1 MEKTMS
7 KTNMKNNTETGKVRK
22 SILLI
27 VASVLLLM
35 VVVSFL
41 VCRYTLMKETHVCY
55 MGIMHMSAEKISKTV
70 GGMEMNAMNVFDEVG
85 KHMDSP
91 ESVIAAL
98 KSKTSLNLDVKGYF
112 AAFVPNY
119 FPQKGQWFEP
129 YVHQTDSRG
138 GFTVRDVGSASH
150 DYTKSDWYIRALDA
164 KDCFWSDPY
173 FYYDG
178 TGISGR
184 YCTFVKPVFDA
195 SGRLACVCGAD
206 MTFEWLTN
214 ELKRMDDATRRS
226 DMLTKFRMFAGLDFY
241 TVLLDKDG
249 NCVAYPQ
256 GRSVPL
262 KDEEVL
268 RNLAEKKSGS
278 VDVTV
283 NGVSSTAYYA
293 PLEHIGWSVAVIVPD
308 HVIWKPLLIV
318 GAILMTMAVL
328 GLLVVW
334 LALRRGVNQRKEA

>member
-1 MEKTMS
+1 MIQ
-7 KTNMKNNTETGKVRK
+7 TNMKNNTETGKVRK
-22 SILLI
+22 TILLI

-35 VVVSFL
+35 LVVSFL
-41 VCRYTLMKETHVCY
+41 ICHYAIMKQAHVGY
-55 MGIMHMSAEKISKTV
+55 MGIMNVASEKISKTV

-91 ESVIAAL
+91 ESVIDAL
-98 KSKTSLNLDVKGYF
+98 KSKTSLNPDVKGYF

-129 YVHQTDSRG
+129 YVHRTDSRG

-150 DYTKSDWYIRALDA
+150 DYTKSDWYIQALDA

-184 YCTFVKPVFDA
+184 DCTFVKPVFDA

-226 DMLTKFRMFAGLDFY
+226 DMLSKFRMFAGLDFY

-249 NCVAYPQ
+249 NCIAYPL
-256 GRSVPL
+256 GRSAPL

-268 RNLAEKKSGS
+268 RNLAAKKSGS
-278 VDVTV
+278 IDVMV
-283 NGVSSTAYYA
+283 NGVPSTAYYA
-293 PLEHIGWSVAVIVPD
+293 PMEHIGWSVAVIVPD
-308 HVIWKPLLIV
+308 HVVWKPLLIV
-318 GAILMTMAVL
+318 GAILLGVAVF

>member
-1 MEKTMS
+1 MIQ
-7 KTNMKNNTETGKVRK
+7 TNMKNNTETGKVRK
-22 SILLI
+22 TILLI

-35 VVVSFL
+35 LVVSFL
-41 VCRYTLMKETHVCY
+41 ICHYAIMKQAHVGY
-55 MGIMHMSAEKISKTV
+55 MGIMNVASEKISKTV

-91 ESVIAAL
+91 ESVIDAL
-98 KSKTSLNLDVKGYF
+98 KSKTSLNPDVKGYF

-129 YVHQTDSRG
+129 YVHRTDSRG

-150 DYTKSDWYIRALDA
+150 DYTKSDWYIQALDA

-184 YCTFVKPVFDA
+184 YCTFVKPIFDA
-195 SGRLACVCGAD
+195 SGRLVCVCGAD

-226 DMLTKFRMFAGLDFY
+226 DMLSKFRMFAGLDFY

-249 NCVAYPQ
+249 NCIAYPL
-256 GRSVPL
+256 GRSAPL

-278 VDVTV
+278 IDVTV
-283 NGVSSTAYYA
+283 NGVPSTAYYA
-293 PLEHIGWSVAVIVPD
+293 PMEHIGWSVAVIVPD
-308 HVIWKPLLIV
+308 HVVWKPLLIV
-318 GAILMTMAVL
+318 GAILLGVAVF

>member
-1 MEKTMS
+1 MIQ
-7 KTNMKNNTETGKVRK
+7 TNMKNNTETGKVRK
-22 SILLI
+22 TILLI

-35 VVVSFL
+35 LVVSFL
-41 VCRYTLMKETHVCY
+41 ICHYAIMKQAHVGY
-55 MGIMHMSAEKISKTV
+55 MGIMNVASEKISKTV

-91 ESVIAAL
+91 ESVIDAL
-98 KSKTSLNLDVKGYF
+98 KSKTSLNPDVKGYF

-129 YVHQTDSRG
+129 YVHRTDSRG

-150 DYTKSDWYIRALDA
+150 DYTKSDWYIQALDA
-164 KDCFWSDPY
+164 KGSFWSDPY

-226 DMLTKFRMFAGLDFY
+226 DMLSKFRMFAGLDFY

-249 NCVAYPQ
+249 NCIAYPL
-256 GRSVPL
+256 GRSAPL

-268 RNLAEKKSGS
+268 RNLAAKKSGS
-278 VDVTV
+278 IDVTV
-283 NGVSSTAYYA
+283 NGVPSAAYYA
-293 PLEHIGWSVAVIVPD
+293 PMEHIGWSVAVIVPD
-308 HVIWKPLLIV
+308 HVVWKPLLIV
-318 GAILMTMAVL
+318 GAILLGVAVF

>member
-1 MEKTMS
+1 
-7 KTNMKNNTETGKVRK
+7 
-22 SILLI
+22 
-27 VASVLLLM
+27 
-35 VVVSFL
+35 
-41 VCRYTLMKETHVCY
+41 
-55 MGIMHMSAEKISKTV
+55 
-70 GGMEMNAMNVFDEVG
+70 
-85 KHMDSP
+85 
-91 ESVIAAL
+91 
-98 KSKTSLNLDVKGYF
+98 
-112 AAFVPNY
+112 
-119 FPQKGQWFEP
+119 
-129 YVHQTDSRG
+129 
-138 GFTVRDVGSASH
+138 
-150 DYTKSDWYIRALDA
+150 
-164 KDCFWSDPY
+164 
-173 FYYDG
+173 
-178 TGISGR
+178 
-184 YCTFVKPVFDA
+184 
-195 SGRLACVCGAD
+195 

-241 TVLLDKDG
+241 TVFLDKDG

-318 GAILMTMAVL
+318 GAILMTVAVL

>member
-1 MEKTMS
+1 MIQ
-7 KTNMKNNTETGKVRK
+7 TNMKNNTETGKVRNL
-22 SILLI
+22 ILFI

-35 VVVSFL
+35 LVVSFL
-41 VCRYTLMKETHVCY
+41 ICRYTLMKEAHICY
-55 MGIMHMSAEKISKTV
+55 MGIMNVASEKISKTV
-70 GGMEMNAMNVFDEVG
+70 GGMEMNALNVFDEVG
-85 KHMDSP
+85 KHIDSP

-98 KSKTSLNLDVKGYF
+98 KSKTSLNPDVKGYF

-150 DYTKSDWYIRALDA
+150 DYTKSDWYIQALDA
-164 KDCFWSDPY
+164 KGSFWSDPY

-214 ELKRMDDATRRS
+214 ELKQMDDATRRS
-226 DMLTKFRMFAGLDFY
+226 DMLSKFRMFAGLDFY

-249 NCVAYPQ
+249 NCIAYPL
-256 GRSVPL
+256 GRSAPL

-278 VDVTV
+278 IDVTV
-283 NGVSSTAYYA
+283 NGVPSTAYYA
-293 PLEHIGWSVAVIVPD
+293 PMEHIGWSVAVIVPD
-308 HVIWKPLLIV
+308 HVVWKPLLIV
-318 GAILMTMAVL
+318 GAVLLGVAVF

-334 LALRRGVNQRKEA
+334 LALRRCVNQRKEA

>member
-1 MEKTMS
+1 
-7 KTNMKNNTETGKVRK
+7 MKDHTGAGKVRK

-27 VASVLLLM
+27 VASALLLM
-35 VVVSFL
+35 LVVSFL
-41 VCRYTLMKETHVCY
+41 VCGYTLMKETHVCY
-55 MGIMHMSAEKISKTV
+55 MGIMKMSSEKISKTV
-70 GGMEMNAMNVFDEVG
+70 GGMEMNARNVFDEVG

-91 ESVIAAL
+91 ESVIEAL
-98 KSKTSLNLDVKGYF
+98 KSKTSLNMDVKGYF

-129 YVHQTDSRG
+129 YVHQADSSGR
-138 GFTVRDVGSASH
+138 FTVRDVGSASH
-150 DYTKSDWYIRALDA
+150 DYTKSDWYVRALDA

-184 YCTFVKPVFDA
+184 YCTFVKPVLDA

-214 ELKRMDDATRRS
+214 ELRRMDDATRRS

-249 NCVAYPQ
+249 NCIAYPE

-262 KDEEVL
+262 KDEAVL

-283 NGVSSTAYYA
+283 NGVSSKAYYA
-293 PLEHIGWSVAVIVPD
+293 PMEHIGWSVAVIVPD
-308 HVIWKPLLIV
+308 HVVWKPMLIV
-318 GAILMTMAVL
+318 GTILLTVAVF
-328 GLLVVW
+328 GFLVVW
-334 LALRRGVNQRKEA
+334 LVLRRGVNQRKEE

>member
-1 MEKTMS
+1 MIQ
-7 KTNMKNNTETGKVRK
+7 TNMKNNTETGKVRK
-22 SILLI
+22 TILLI

-35 VVVSFL
+35 LVVSFL
-41 VCRYTLMKETHVCY
+41 ICHYAIMKQAHVGY
-55 MGIMHMSAEKISKTV
+55 MGIMNVASEKISKTV

-98 KSKTSLNLDVKGYF
+98 KSKTSLNPDVKGYF

-129 YVHQTDSRG
+129 YVHRTDSRG

-150 DYTKSDWYIRALDA
+150 DYTKSDWYIQALDA
-164 KDCFWSDPY
+164 KGSFWSDPY

-226 DMLTKFRMFAGLDFY
+226 DMLSKFRMFAGLDFY

-249 NCVAYPQ
+249 NCIAYPL
-256 GRSVPL
+256 GRSAPL

-268 RNLAEKKSGS
+268 RNLAAKKSGS
-278 VDVTV
+278 IDVTV
-283 NGVSSTAYYA
+283 NGVPSTAYYA
-293 PLEHIGWSVAVIVPD
+293 PMEHIGWSVAVIVPD
-308 HVIWKPLLIV
+308 HVVWKPLLIV
-318 GAILMTMAVL
+318 GAILLGVAGF

>member
-1 MEKTMS
+1 
-7 KTNMKNNTETGKVRK
+7 MKNNTETGKVRK
-22 SILLI
+22 TILLI

-35 VVVSFL
+35 LVVSFL
-41 VCRYTLMKETHVCY
+41 ICHYAIMKQAHVGY
-55 MGIMHMSAEKISKTV
+55 MGIMNVASEKISKTV

-91 ESVIAAL
+91 ESVIDAL
-98 KSKTSLNLDVKGYF
+98 KSKTSLNPDVKGYF

-129 YVHQTDSRG
+129 YVHRTDSRG

-150 DYTKSDWYIRALDA
+150 DYTKSDWYIQALDA
-164 KDCFWSDPY
+164 KGSFWSDPY

-226 DMLTKFRMFAGLDFY
+226 DMLSKFRMFAGLDFY

-249 NCVAYPQ
+249 NCIAYPL
-256 GRSVPL
+256 GRSAPL

-278 VDVTV
+278 IDVTV
-283 NGVSSTAYYA
+283 NGVPSTAYYA
-293 PLEHIGWSVAVIVPD
+293 PMEHIGWSVAVIVPD
-308 HVIWKPLLIV
+308 HVVWKPLLIV
-318 GAILMTMAVL
+318 GAILLGVAVF

>member
-1 MEKTMS
+1 MIQ
-7 KTNMKNNTETGKVRK
+7 TNMKNNTETGKVRK
-22 SILLI
+22 TILLI

-35 VVVSFL
+35 LVVSFL
-41 VCRYTLMKETHVCY
+41 ICHYAIMKQAHVGY
-55 MGIMHMSAEKISKTV
+55 MGIMNVASEKISKTV
-70 GGMEMNAMNVFDEVG
+70 GGMEMNALNVFDEVG

-91 ESVIAAL
+91 ESVIDAL
-98 KSKTSLNLDVKGYF
+98 KSKTSLNPDVKGYF

-129 YVHQTDSRG
+129 YVHRTDSRG

-150 DYTKSDWYIRALDA
+150 DYTKSDWYIQALDA

-184 YCTFVKPVFDA
+184 YCTFVKPIFDA
-195 SGRLACVCGAD
+195 SGRLVCVCGAD

-226 DMLTKFRMFAGLDFY
+226 DMLSKFRMFAGLDFY

-249 NCVAYPQ
+249 NCIAYPL
-256 GRSVPL
+256 GRSAPL

-278 VDVTV
+278 IDVTV
-283 NGVSSTAYYA
+283 NGVPSTAYYA
-293 PLEHIGWSVAVIVPD
+293 PMEHIGWSVAVIVPD
-308 HVIWKPLLIV
+308 HVVWKPLLIV
-318 GAILMTMAVL
+318 GAVLLGVAVF

>member
-41 VCRYTLMKETHVCY
+41 ICHYAIMKQAHVGY
-55 MGIMHMSAEKISKTV
+55 MGIMNVASEKISKTV

-91 ESVIAAL
+91 ESVIDAL
-98 KSKTSLNLDVKGYF
+98 KSKTSLNPDVKGYF

-129 YVHQTDSRG
+129 YVHRTDSRG

-150 DYTKSDWYIRALDA
+150 DYTKSDWYIQALDA
-164 KDCFWSDPY
+164 KGSFWSDPY

-226 DMLTKFRMFAGLDFY
+226 DMLSKFRMFAGLDFY

-249 NCVAYPQ
+249 NCIAYPL
-256 GRSVPL
+256 GRSAPL

-268 RNLAEKKSGS
+268 RNLAAKKSGS
-278 VDVTV
+278 IDVTV
-283 NGVSSTAYYA
+283 NGVPSTAYYA
-293 PLEHIGWSVAVIVPD
+293 PMEHIGWSVAVIVPD
-308 HVIWKPLLIV
+308 HVVWKPLLIV
-318 GAILMTMAVL
+318 GAILMTVAVL

>member
-1 MEKTMS
+1 MIQ
-7 KTNMKNNTETGKVRK
+7 TNMKNNTETGKVRK
-22 SILLI
+22 TILLI

-35 VVVSFL
+35 LVVSFL
-41 VCRYTLMKETHVCY
+41 ICHYAIMKQAHVGY
-55 MGIMHMSAEKISKTV
+55 MGIMNVASEKISKTV

-91 ESVIAAL
+91 ESVIDAL
-98 KSKTSLNLDVKGYF
+98 KSKTSLNPDVKGYF

-129 YVHQTDSRG
+129 YVHRTDSRG

-150 DYTKSDWYIRALDA
+150 DYTKSDWYIQALDA
-164 KDCFWSDPY
+164 KGSFWSDPY

-195 SGRLACVCGAD
+195 SGRLVCVCGAD

-226 DMLTKFRMFAGLDFY
+226 DMLSKFRMFAGLDFY

-249 NCVAYPQ
+249 NCIAYPL
-256 GRSVPL
+256 GRSAPL

-268 RNLAEKKSGS
+268 RNLAAKKSGS
-278 VDVTV
+278 IDVTV
-283 NGVSSTAYYA
+283 NGVPSTAYYA
-293 PLEHIGWSVAVIVPD
+293 PMEHIGWSVAVIVPD
-308 HVIWKPLLIV
+308 HVVWKPLLIV
-318 GAILMTMAVL
+318 GAILLGVAVF

>member
-1 MEKTMS
+1 MIQ
-7 KTNMKNNTETGKVRK
+7 TNMKNNTETGKVRK
-22 SILLI
+22 TILLI
-27 VASVLLLM
+27 VATVLLLM
-35 VVVSFL
+35 LVVSFL
-41 VCRYTLMKETHVCY
+41 ICRYAIMKQAHVGY
-55 MGIMHMSAEKISKTV
+55 MGIMNVASEKISKTV
-70 GGMEMNAMNVFDEVG
+70 GGMEMNALNVFDEVG

-98 KSKTSLNLDVKGYF
+98 KSKTSLNPDVKGYF

-129 YVHQTDSRG
+129 YVHRTDSRG

-150 DYTKSDWYIRALDA
+150 DYTKSDWYIQAQDA

-184 YCTFVKPVFDA
+184 YCTFVKPIFDA
-195 SGRLACVCGAD
+195 SGRLVCVCGAD

-214 ELKRMDDATRRS
+214 ELKQMDDATRRS
-226 DMLTKFRMFAGLDFY
+226 DMLSKFRMFAGLDFY

-249 NCVAYPQ
+249 NCIAYPL
-256 GRSVPL
+256 GRSAPL

-268 RNLAEKKSGS
+268 RNLAAKKSGS
-278 VDVTV
+278 IDVTV
-283 NGVSSTAYYA
+283 NGVPSTAYYA
-293 PLEHIGWSVAVIVPD
+293 PMEHIGWSVAVIVPD
-308 HVIWKPLLIV
+308 HVVWKPLLIV
-318 GAILMTMAVL
+318 GAILLGVAVF

>member
-1 MEKTMS
+1 MIQ
-7 KTNMKNNTETGKVRK
+7 TNMKNNTETGKVRK
-22 SILLI
+22 TILLI
-27 VASVLLLM
+27 VATVLLLM
-35 VVVSFL
+35 LVVSFL
-41 VCRYTLMKETHVCY
+41 ICHYSIMKQAHVGY
-55 MGIMHMSAEKISKTV
+55 MGIMNVASEKISKTV

-91 ESVIAAL
+91 ESVIDAL
-98 KSKTSLNLDVKGYF
+98 KSKTSLNPDVKGYF

-129 YVHQTDSRG
+129 YVHRTDSRG

-150 DYTKSDWYIRALDA
+150 DYTKSDWYIQALDA
-164 KDCFWSDPY
+164 KGSFWSDPY

-226 DMLTKFRMFAGLDFY
+226 DMLSKFRMFAGLDFY

-249 NCVAYPQ
+249 NCIAYPL
-256 GRSVPL
+256 GRSAPL

-268 RNLAEKKSGS
+268 RNLAAKKSGS
-278 VDVTV
+278 IDVTV
-283 NGVSSTAYYA
+283 NGVPSTAYYA
-293 PLEHIGWSVAVIVPD
+293 PMEHIGWSVAVIVPD
-308 HVIWKPLLIV
+308 HVVWKPLLIV
-318 GAILMTMAVL
+318 GAILLGVAGF

>member
-1 MEKTMS
+1 MIQ
-7 KTNMKNNTETGKVRK
+7 TNMKNNTETGKVRK
-22 SILLI
+22 TILLI

-35 VVVSFL
+35 LVVSFL
-41 VCRYTLMKETHVCY
+41 ICRYAIMKQAHVGY
-55 MGIMHMSAEKISKTV
+55 MGIMNVASEKISKTV

-98 KSKTSLNLDVKGYF
+98 KSKTSLNPDVKGYF

-150 DYTKSDWYIRALDA
+150 DYTKSDWYIQALDA

-226 DMLTKFRMFAGLDFY
+226 YMLSKFRMFAGLDFY

-249 NCVAYPQ
+249 NCIAYPL
-256 GRSVPL
+256 GRSAPL

-268 RNLAEKKSGS
+268 RNLAAKKSGS
-278 VDVTV
+278 IDVTV
-283 NGVSSTAYYA
+283 NGVPSTAYYA
-293 PLEHIGWSVAVIVPD
+293 PMEHIGWSVAVIVPD
-308 HVIWKPLLIV
+308 HVVWKPLLIV
-318 GAILMTMAVL
+318 GAILLGVAVF

>member
-1 MEKTMS
+1 MIQ
-7 KTNMKNNTETGKVRK
+7 TNMKNNTETGKVRK
-22 SILLI
+22 TILLI
-27 VASVLLLM
+27 VATVLLLM
-35 VVVSFL
+35 LVVSFL
-41 VCRYTLMKETHVCY
+41 ICHYAIMKQAHVGY
-55 MGIMHMSAEKISKTV
+55 MGIMNVASEKISKTV

-91 ESVIAAL
+91 ESVIDAL
-98 KSKTSLNLDVKGYF
+98 KSKTSLNPDVKGYF

-129 YVHQTDSRG
+129 YVHRTDSRG

-150 DYTKSDWYIRALDA
+150 DYTKSDWYIQALDA
-164 KDCFWSDPY
+164 KGSFWSDPY

-226 DMLTKFRMFAGLDFY
+226 DMLSKFRMFAGLDFY

-249 NCVAYPQ
+249 NCIAYPL
-256 GRSVPL
+256 GRSAPL

-278 VDVTV
+278 IDVTV
-283 NGVSSTAYYA
+283 NGVPSTAYYA
-293 PLEHIGWSVAVIVPD
+293 PMEHIGWSVAVIVPD
-308 HVIWKPLLIV
+308 HVVWKPLLIV
-318 GAILMTMAVL
+318 GAILLGVAGF

>member
-1 MEKTMS
+1 MIQ
-7 KTNMKNNTETGKVRK
+7 TNMKNNTETGKVRK
-22 SILLI
+22 TILLI
-27 VASVLLLM
+27 VATVLLLM
-35 VVVSFL
+35 LVVSFL
-41 VCRYTLMKETHVCY
+41 ICHYAIMKQAHVGY
-55 MGIMHMSAEKISKTV
+55 MGIMNVASEKISKTV

-91 ESVIAAL
+91 ESVIDAL
-98 KSKTSLNLDVKGYF
+98 KSKTSLNPDVKGYF

-129 YVHQTDSRG
+129 YVHRTDSRG

-150 DYTKSDWYIRALDA
+150 DYTKSDWYIQALDA

-226 DMLTKFRMFAGLDFY
+226 DMLSKFRMFAGLDFY

-249 NCVAYPQ
+249 NCIAYPL
-256 GRSVPL
+256 GRSAPL

-278 VDVTV
+278 IDVTV
-283 NGVSSTAYYA
+283 NGVPSTAYYA
-293 PLEHIGWSVAVIVPD
+293 PMEHIGWSVAVIVPD
-308 HVIWKPLLIV
+308 HVVWKPLLIV
-318 GAILMTMAVL
+318 GAILLGVAVF

>member
-1 MEKTMS
+1 
-7 KTNMKNNTETGKVRK
+7 MKNNTETGKVRK
-22 SILLI
+22 TILLI
-27 VASVLLLM
+27 VATVLLLM
-35 VVVSFL
+35 LVVSFL
-41 VCRYTLMKETHVCY
+41 ICHYAIMKQAHVGY
-55 MGIMHMSAEKISKTV
+55 MGIMNVASEKISKTV

-91 ESVIAAL
+91 ESVIDAL
-98 KSKTSLNLDVKGYF
+98 KSKTSLNPDVKGYF

-129 YVHQTDSRG
+129 YVHRTDSRG

-150 DYTKSDWYIRALDA
+150 DYTKSDWYIQALDA
-164 KDCFWSDPY
+164 KGSFWSDPY

-226 DMLTKFRMFAGLDFY
+226 DMLSKFRMFAGLDFY

-249 NCVAYPQ
+249 NCIAYPL
-256 GRSVPL
+256 GRSAPL

-278 VDVTV
+278 IDVTV
-283 NGVSSTAYYA
+283 NGVPSTAYYA
-293 PLEHIGWSVAVIVPD
+293 PMEHIGWSVAVIVPD
-308 HVIWKPLLIV
+308 HVVWKPLLIV
-318 GAILMTMAVL
+318 GAILLGVAVF

>member
-1 MEKTMS
+1 MIHTI
-7 KTNMKNNTETGKVRK
+7 MKNNTETGKVRK
-22 SILLI
+22 TILLI

-35 VVVSFL
+35 LVVSFL
-41 VCRYTLMKETHVCY
+41 ICHYAIMKQAHVGY
-55 MGIMHMSAEKISKTV
+55 MGIMNVASEKISKTV

-91 ESVIAAL
+91 ESVIDAL
-98 KSKTSLNLDVKGYF
+98 KSKTSLNPDVKGYF

-129 YVHQTDSRG
+129 YVHRTDSRG

-150 DYTKSDWYIRALDA
+150 DYTKSDWYIQALDA
-164 KDCFWSDPY
+164 KGSFWSDPY

-226 DMLTKFRMFAGLDFY
+226 DMLSKFRMFAGLDFY

-249 NCVAYPQ
+249 NCIAYPL
-256 GRSVPL
+256 GRSAPL

-278 VDVTV
+278 IDVTV
-283 NGVSSTAYYA
+283 NGVPSTAYYA
-293 PLEHIGWSVAVIVPD
+293 PMEHIGWSVAVIVPD
-308 HVIWKPLLIV
+308 HVVWKPLLIV
-318 GAILMTMAVL
+318 GAILLGVAVF

>member
-1 MEKTMS
+1 MIQ
-7 KTNMKNNTETGKVRK
+7 TNMKNNTETGKVRK
-22 SILLI
+22 TILLI

-35 VVVSFL
+35 LVVSFL
-41 VCRYTLMKETHVCY
+41 ICHYAIMKQAHVGY
-55 MGIMHMSAEKISKTV
+55 MGIMNVASEKISKTV

-91 ESVIAAL
+91 ESVIDAL
-98 KSKTSLNLDVKGYF
+98 KSKTSLNPDVKGYF

-129 YVHQTDSRG
+129 YVHRTDSRG

-150 DYTKSDWYIRALDA
+150 DYTKSDWYIQALDA
-164 KDCFWSDPY
+164 KGSFWSDPY

-226 DMLTKFRMFAGLDFY
+226 DMLSKFRMFAGLDFY

-249 NCVAYPQ
+249 NCIAYPL
-256 GRSVPL
+256 GRSAPL

-268 RNLAEKKSGS
+268 RNLAAKKSGS
-278 VDVTV
+278 IDVTV
-283 NGVSSTAYYA
+283 NGVPSTAYYA
-293 PLEHIGWSVAVIVPD
+293 PMEHIGWSVAVIVPD
-308 HVIWKPLLIV
+308 HVVWKPLLIV
-318 GAILMTMAVL
+318 GAILLGVAVF

-334 LALRRGVNQRKEA
+334 LALRRCVNQRKEA

>member
-1 MEKTMS
+1 
-7 KTNMKNNTETGKVRK
+7 MKNNTETGKVRK
-22 SILLI
+22 TILLI

-35 VVVSFL
+35 LVVSFL
-41 VCRYTLMKETHVCY
+41 ICHYAIMKQAHVGY
-55 MGIMHMSAEKISKTV
+55 MGIMNVASEKISKTV
-70 GGMEMNAMNVFDEVG
+70 SGMEMNAMNVFDEVG

-98 KSKTSLNLDVKGYF
+98 KSKTSLNPDVKGYF

-150 DYTKSDWYIRALDA
+150 DYTKSDWYIQALDA

-226 DMLTKFRMFAGLDFY
+226 DMLSKFRMFAGLDFY

-249 NCVAYPQ
+249 NCIAYPL
-256 GRSVPL
+256 GRSAPL

-268 RNLAEKKSGS
+268 RNLAAKKSGS
-278 VDVTV
+278 IDVTV
-283 NGVSSTAYYA
+283 NGVPSTAYYA
-293 PLEHIGWSVAVIVPD
+293 PMEHIGWSVAVIVPD
-308 HVIWKPLLIV
+308 HVVWKPLLIV
-318 GAILMTMAVL
+318 GAILLGVAVF

>member
-1 MEKTMS
+1 
-7 KTNMKNNTETGKVRK
+7 MKNNTETGKVRK
-22 SILLI
+22 TILLI

-35 VVVSFL
+35 LVVSFL
-41 VCRYTLMKETHVCY
+41 ICHYAIMKQAHVGY
-55 MGIMHMSAEKISKTV
+55 MGIMNVASEKISKTV
-70 GGMEMNAMNVFDEVG
+70 GGIEMNAMNVFDEVG

-91 ESVIAAL
+91 ESVIDAL
-98 KSKTSLNLDVKGYF
+98 KSKTSLNPDVKGYF

-129 YVHQTDSRG
+129 YVHRTDSRG

-150 DYTKSDWYIRALDA
+150 DYTKSDWYIQALDA
-164 KDCFWSDPY
+164 KGSFWSDPY

-226 DMLTKFRMFAGLDFY
+226 DMLSKFRMFAGLDFY

-249 NCVAYPQ
+249 NCIAYPL
-256 GRSVPL
+256 GRSAPL

-268 RNLAEKKSGS
+268 RNLAAKKSGS
-278 VDVTV
+278 IDVTV
-283 NGVSSTAYYA
+283 NGVPSTAYYA
-293 PLEHIGWSVAVIVPD
+293 PMEHIGWSVAVIVPD
-308 HVIWKPLLIV
+308 HVVWKPLLIV
-318 GAILMTMAVL
+318 GAILLGVAVF

>member
-1 MEKTMS
+1 MIQ
-7 KTNMKNNTETGKVRK
+7 TNMKNNTETGKVRK
-22 SILLI
+22 TILLI

-35 VVVSFL
+35 LVVSFL
-41 VCRYTLMKETHVCY
+41 ICHYAIMKQAHVGY
-55 MGIMHMSAEKISKTV
+55 MGIMNVASEKISKTV

-91 ESVIAAL
+91 ESVIDAL
-98 KSKTSLNLDVKGYF
+98 KSKTSLNPDVKGYF

-129 YVHQTDSRG
+129 YVHRTDSRG

-150 DYTKSDWYIRALDA
+150 DYTKSDWYIQALDA
-164 KDCFWSDPY
+164 KGSFWSDPY

-226 DMLTKFRMFAGLDFY
+226 DMLSKFRMFAGLDFY

-249 NCVAYPQ
+249 NCIAYPL
-256 GRSVPL
+256 GRSAPL

-268 RNLAEKKSGS
+268 RNLAAKKSGS
-278 VDVTV
+278 IDVTV
-283 NGVSSTAYYA
+283 NGVPSTAYYA
-293 PLEHIGWSVAVIVPD
+293 PMEHIGWSVAVIVPD
-308 HVIWKPLLIV
+308 HVVWKPLLIV
-318 GAILMTMAVL
+318 GAVLLTVAVF

>member
-1 MEKTMS
+1 
-7 KTNMKNNTETGKVRK
+7 MKNNTETGKVRK
-22 SILLI
+22 TILLI
-27 VASVLLLM
+27 VATVLLLM
-35 VVVSFL
+35 LVVSFL
-41 VCRYTLMKETHVCY
+41 ICHYAIMKQAHVGY
-55 MGIMHMSAEKISKTV
+55 MGIMNVASEKISKTV

-91 ESVIAAL
+91 ESVIDAL
-98 KSKTSLNLDVKGYF
+98 KSKTSLNPDVKGYF

-129 YVHQTDSRG
+129 YVHRTDSRG

-150 DYTKSDWYIRALDA
+150 DYTKSDWYIQALDA
-164 KDCFWSDPY
+164 KGSFWSDPY

-226 DMLTKFRMFAGLDFY
+226 DMLSKFRMFAGLDFY

-249 NCVAYPQ
+249 NCIAYPL
-256 GRSVPL
+256 GRSAPL

-268 RNLAEKKSGS
+268 RNLAAKKSGS
-278 VDVTV
+278 IDVTV
-283 NGVSSTAYYA
+283 NGVPSTAYYA
-293 PLEHIGWSVAVIVPD
+293 PMEHIGWSVAVIVPD
-308 HVIWKPLLIV
+308 HVVWKPMLIV
-318 GAILMTMAVL
+318 GTILLTVAVF
-328 GLLVVW
+328 GFLVVW
-334 LALRRGVNQRKEA
+334 LVLRRGVNQRKEE

>member
-1 MEKTMS
+1 MIQ
-7 KTNMKNNTETGKVRK
+7 TNMKNNTETGKVRK
-22 SILLI
+22 TILLI

-35 VVVSFL
+35 LVVSFL
-41 VCRYTLMKETHVCY
+41 ICHYAIMKQAHVGY
-55 MGIMHMSAEKISKTV
+55 MGIMNVASEKISKTV

-91 ESVIAAL
+91 ESVIDAL
-98 KSKTSLNLDVKGYF
+98 KSKTSLNPDVKGYF

-129 YVHQTDSRG
+129 YVHRTDSRG

-150 DYTKSDWYIRALDA
+150 DYTKSDWYIQALDA

-214 ELKRMDDATRRS
+214 ELRRMDDATRRS

-249 NCVAYPQ
+249 NCIAYPE

-262 KDEEVL
+262 KDEVVL

-283 NGVSSTAYYA
+283 NGVSSKAYYA
-293 PLEHIGWSVAVIVPD
+293 PMEHIGWSVAVIVPD
-308 HVIWKPLLIV
+308 HVVWKPMLIV
-318 GAILMTMAVL
+318 GTILLTVAVF
-328 GLLVVW
+328 GFLVVW
-334 LALRRGVNQRKEA
+334 LVLRRGVNQRKEE

>member
-1 MEKTMS
+1 MS

-22 SILLI
+22 TILLI

-41 VCRYTLMKETHVCY
+41 ICHYAIMKQAHVGY
-55 MGIMHMSAEKISKTV
+55 MGIMKVASEKISKTV

-91 ESVIAAL
+91 ESVIDAL
-98 KSKTSLNLDVKGYF
+98 KSKTSLNPDVKGYF

-129 YVHQTDSRG
+129 YVHRTDSRG

-150 DYTKSDWYIRALDA
+150 DYTKSDWYIQALDA

-226 DMLTKFRMFAGLDFY
+226 DMLSKFRMFAGLDFY

-249 NCVAYPQ
+249 NCIAYPL
-256 GRSVPL
+256 GRSAPL

-278 VDVTV
+278 IDVTV
-283 NGVSSTAYYA
+283 NGVPSTAYYA
-293 PLEHIGWSVAVIVPD
+293 PMEHIGWSVAVIVPD
-308 HVIWKPLLIV
+308 HVVWKPLLIV
-318 GAILMTMAVL
+318 GAVLLTVAVF

>member
-1 MEKTMS
+1 MIQ
-7 KTNMKNNTETGKVRK
+7 TNMKNNTETGKVRK
-22 SILLI
+22 TILLI
-27 VASVLLLM
+27 VATVLLLM
-35 VVVSFL
+35 LVVSFL
-41 VCRYTLMKETHVCY
+41 ICHYAIMKQTHVGY
-55 MGIMHMSAEKISKTV
+55 MGIMNVASEKISKTV

-91 ESVIAAL
+91 ESVIDAL
-98 KSKTSLNLDVKGYF
+98 KSKTSLNPDVKGYF

-129 YVHQTDSRG
+129 YVHRTDSRG

-150 DYTKSDWYIRALDA
+150 DYTKSDWYIQALDA
-164 KDCFWSDPY
+164 KGSFWSDPY

-184 YCTFVKPVFDA
+184 YCTFVKPIFDA

-226 DMLTKFRMFAGLDFY
+226 DMLSKFRMFAGLDFY

-249 NCVAYPQ
+249 NCIAYPL
-256 GRSVPL
+256 GRSAPL

-268 RNLAEKKSGS
+268 RNLAAKKSGS
-278 VDVTV
+278 IDVTV
-283 NGVSSTAYYA
+283 NGVPSTAYYA
-293 PLEHIGWSVAVIVPD
+293 PMEHIGWSVAVIVPD
-308 HVIWKPLLIV
+308 HVVWKPLLIV
-318 GAILMTMAVL
+318 GAILLGVAVF

>member
-1 MEKTMS
+1 MIQ
-7 KTNMKNNTETGKVRK
+7 TNMKNNTETGKVRK
-22 SILLI
+22 TILLI

-35 VVVSFL
+35 LVVSFL
-41 VCRYTLMKETHVCY
+41 ICRYAIMKQAHVGY
-55 MGIMHMSAEKISKTV
+55 MGIMNVASEKISKTV

-91 ESVIAAL
+91 ESVIDAL
-98 KSKTSLNLDVKGYF
+98 KSKTSLNPDVKGYF

-129 YVHQTDSRG
+129 YVHRTDSRG

-150 DYTKSDWYIRALDA
+150 DYTKSDWYIQALDA
-164 KDCFWSDPY
+164 KGSFWSDPY

-226 DMLTKFRMFAGLDFY
+226 DMLSKFRMFAGLDFY

-249 NCVAYPQ
+249 NCIAYPL
-256 GRSVPL
+256 GRSAPL

-268 RNLAEKKSGS
+268 RNLAAKKSGS
-278 VDVTV
+278 IDVTV
-283 NGVSSTAYYA
+283 NGVPSTAYYA
-293 PLEHIGWSVAVIVPD
+293 PMEHIGWSVAVIVPD
-308 HVIWKPLLIV
+308 HVVWKPLLIV
-318 GAILMTMAVL
+318 GAILLGVAGF

>member
-1 MEKTMS
+1 
-7 KTNMKNNTETGKVRK
+7 MKNNTETGKVRK
-22 SILLI
+22 TILLI

-35 VVVSFL
+35 LVVSFL
-41 VCRYTLMKETHVCY
+41 ICHYAIMKQAHVGY
-55 MGIMHMSAEKISKTV
+55 MGIMNVASEKISKTV

-91 ESVIAAL
+91 ESVIDAL
-98 KSKTSLNLDVKGYF
+98 KSKTSLNPDVKGYF

-129 YVHQTDSRG
+129 YVHRTDSRG

-150 DYTKSDWYIRALDA
+150 DYTKSDWYIQALDA

-226 DMLTKFRMFAGLDFY
+226 DMLSKFRMFDGLDFY

-249 NCVAYPQ
+249 NCIAYPL
-256 GRSVPL
+256 GRSAPL

-268 RNLAEKKSGS
+268 RNLAAKKSGS
-278 VDVTV
+278 IDVTV
-283 NGVSSTAYYA
+283 NGVPSTAYYA
-293 PLEHIGWSVAVIVPD
+293 PMEHIGWSVAVIVPD
-308 HVIWKPLLIV
+308 HVVWKPLLIV
-318 GAILMTMAVL
+318 GAILLGVAVF

-334 LALRRGVNQRKEA
+334 LALRRCVNQRKEA

>member
-1 MEKTMS
+1 MIQS
-7 KTNMKNNTETGKVRK
+7 SMKNNTETGKVRK
-22 SILLI
+22 TILFI

-35 VVVSFL
+35 LVVSFL
-41 VCRYTLMKETHVCY
+41 ICRYTLMKEAHVCY
-55 MGIMHMSAEKISKTV
+55 MGIMNVASEKISKTV
-70 GGMEMNAMNVFDEVG
+70 SGMEMNAMNVFDEVG
-85 KHMDSP
+85 KHLDSP

-150 DYTKSDWYIRALDA
+150 DYTKSDWYIQALDA
-164 KDCFWSDPY
+164 KESFWSDPY

-195 SGRLACVCGAD
+195 SGRLVCVCGAD

-249 NCVAYPQ
+249 NCIVYPL

-283 NGVSSTAYYA
+283 NGVSATAYYA
-293 PLEHIGWSVAVIVPD
+293 PMEHIGWSVAVIVPD
-308 HVIWKPLLIV
+308 HVVWKPMLIV
-318 GAILMTMAVL
+318 GTILLTVAVF

-334 LALRRGVNQRKEA
+334 LALRRGFNQRKEA

>member
-1 MEKTMS
+1 MIQ
-7 KTNMKNNTETGKVRK
+7 TNMKNNTETGKVRK
-22 SILLI
+22 TILLI

-35 VVVSFL
+35 LVVSFL
-41 VCRYTLMKETHVCY
+41 ICHYAIMKQAHVGY
-55 MGIMHMSAEKISKTV
+55 MGIMNVASEKISKTV

-98 KSKTSLNLDVKGYF
+98 KSKTSLNPDVKGYF

-129 YVHQTDSRG
+129 YVHRTDSRG

-150 DYTKSDWYIRALDA
+150 DYTKSDWYIQALDA

-226 DMLTKFRMFAGLDFY
+226 DMLSKFRMFAGLDFY

-249 NCVAYPQ
+249 NCIAYPL
-256 GRSVPL
+256 GRSAPL

-278 VDVTV
+278 IDVTV
-283 NGVSSTAYYA
+283 NGVPSTAYYA
-293 PLEHIGWSVAVIVPD
+293 PMEHIGWSVAVIVPD
-308 HVIWKPLLIV
+308 HVVWKPLLIV
-318 GAILMTMAVL
+318 GAILLGVAVF

>member
-1 MEKTMS
+1 MIQ
-7 KTNMKNNTETGKVRK
+7 TNMKNNTETGKVRK
-22 SILLI
+22 TILLI

-35 VVVSFL
+35 LVVSFL
-41 VCRYTLMKETHVCY
+41 ICHYSIMKQAHVGY
-55 MGIMHMSAEKISKTV
+55 MGIMNVASEKISKTV

-91 ESVIAAL
+91 ESVIDAL
-98 KSKTSLNLDVKGYF
+98 KSKTSLNPDVKGYF

-129 YVHQTDSRG
+129 YVHRTDSRG

-150 DYTKSDWYIRALDA
+150 DYTKSDWYIQALDA
-164 KDCFWSDPY
+164 KGSFWSDPY

-226 DMLTKFRMFAGLDFY
+226 DMLSKFRMFAGLDFY

-249 NCVAYPQ
+249 NCIAYPL
-256 GRSVPL
+256 GRSAPL

-268 RNLAEKKSGS
+268 RNLAAKKSGS
-278 VDVTV
+278 IDVTV
-283 NGVSSTAYYA
+283 NGVPSTAYYA
-293 PLEHIGWSVAVIVPD
+293 PMEHIGWSVAVIVPD
-308 HVIWKPLLIV
+308 HVVWKPLLIV
-318 GAILMTMAVL
+318 GAILLGVAGF

>member
-1 MEKTMS
+1 
-7 KTNMKNNTETGKVRK
+7 MKNNTETGKVRK
-22 SILLI
+22 TILFI

-35 VVVSFL
+35 LVVSFL
-41 VCRYTLMKETHVCY
+41 ICHYAIMKQAHVGY
-55 MGIMHMSAEKISKTV
+55 MGIMNVASEKISKTV

-91 ESVIAAL
+91 ESVIDAL
-98 KSKTSLNLDVKGYF
+98 KSKTSLNPDVKGYF

-129 YVHQTDSRG
+129 YVHRTDSRG

-150 DYTKSDWYIRALDA
+150 DYTKSDWYIQALDA
-164 KDCFWSDPY
+164 KGSFWSDPY

-226 DMLTKFRMFAGLDFY
+226 DMLSKFRMFAGLDFY

-249 NCVAYPQ
+249 NCIAYPL
-256 GRSVPL
+256 GRSAPL

-268 RNLAEKKSGS
+268 RNLAAKKSGS
-278 VDVTV
+278 IDVTV
-283 NGVSSTAYYA
+283 NGVPSTAYYA
-293 PLEHIGWSVAVIVPD
+293 PMEHIGWSVAVIVPD
-308 HVIWKPLLIV
+308 HVVWKPLLIV
-318 GAILMTMAVL
+318 GAILLGVAVF

>member
-1 MEKTMS
+1 MIQ
-7 KTNMKNNTETGKVRK
+7 TNMKNNTETGKVRK
-22 SILLI
+22 TILFI

-35 VVVSFL
+35 LVVSFMI
-41 VCRYTLMKETHVCY
+41 CRYTLMKEAHICY
-55 MGIMHMSAEKISKTV
+55 MGIMNVASEKISKTV

-85 KHMDSP
+85 KHMDSS

-98 KSKTSLNLDVKGYF
+98 KSKTSLNPDVKGYF

-119 FPQKGQWFEP
+119 FQQKGQWFEP

-150 DYTKSDWYIRALDA
+150 DYTKSDWYIQAQDA

-184 YCTFVKPVFDA
+184 YCTFVKPIFDA
-195 SGRLACVCGAD
+195 SGRLVCVCGAD

-214 ELKRMDDATRRS
+214 ELKQMDDATRRS
-226 DMLTKFRMFAGLDFY
+226 DMLSKFRMFAGLDFY
-241 TVLLDKDG
+241 TVLLDKAG
-249 NCVAYPQ
+249 NCIAYPL
-256 GRSVPL
+256 GRSAPL

-268 RNLAEKKSGS
+268 RNLAAKKSGS
-278 VDVTV
+278 IDVTV
-283 NGVSSTAYYA
+283 NGVPSTAYYA
-293 PLEHIGWSVAVIVPD
+293 PMEHIGWSVAVIVPD
-308 HVIWKPLLIV
+308 HVVWKPLLIV
-318 GAILMTMAVL
+318 GAILMTVAVL

>member
-1 MEKTMS
+1 
-7 KTNMKNNTETGKVRK
+7 MKNNTETGKVRK
-22 SILLI
+22 TILLI

-35 VVVSFL
+35 LVVSFL
-41 VCRYTLMKETHVCY
+41 ICHYAIMKQAHVGY
-55 MGIMHMSAEKISKTV
+55 MGIMNVASEKISKTV

-91 ESVIAAL
+91 ESVIDAL
-98 KSKTSLNLDVKGYF
+98 KSKTSLNPDVKGYF

-129 YVHQTDSRG
+129 YVHRTDSRG

-150 DYTKSDWYIRALDA
+150 DYTKSDWYIQALDA

-226 DMLTKFRMFAGLDFY
+226 DMLSKFRMFAGLDFY

-249 NCVAYPQ
+249 NCIAYPL
-256 GRSVPL
+256 GRSAPL

-268 RNLAEKKSGS
+268 RNLAAKKSGS
-278 VDVTV
+278 IDVTV
-283 NGVSSTAYYA
+283 NGVPSTAYYA
-293 PLEHIGWSVAVIVPD
+293 PMEHIGWSVAVIVPD
-308 HVIWKPLLIV
+308 HVVWKPLLIV
-318 GAILMTMAVL
+318 GAVLLGVAVF

>member
-1 MEKTMS
+1 MIQ
-7 KTNMKNNTETGKVRK
+7 TNMKNNTETGKVRK
-22 SILLI
+22 TILLI

-35 VVVSFL
+35 LVVSFL
-41 VCRYTLMKETHVCY
+41 ICHYAIMKQAHVGY
-55 MGIMHMSAEKISKTV
+55 MGIMNVASEKISKTV

-91 ESVIAAL
+91 ESVIDAL

-150 DYTKSDWYIRALDA
+150 DYTKSDWYIQALDA

-226 DMLTKFRMFAGLDFY
+226 DMLSKFRMFAGLDFY

-249 NCVAYPQ
+249 NCIAYPL
-256 GRSVPL
+256 GRSAPL

-278 VDVTV
+278 IDVTV
-283 NGVSSTAYYA
+283 NGVPSTAYYA
-293 PLEHIGWSVAVIVPD
+293 PMEHIGWSVAVIVPD
-308 HVIWKPLLIV
+308 HVVWKPLLIV
-318 GAILMTMAVL
+318 GAVLLGVAVF

>member
-1 MEKTMS
+1 MIQ
-7 KTNMKNNTETGKVRK
+7 TNMKNNTETGKVRK
-22 SILLI
+22 TILLI
-27 VASVLLLM
+27 VATVLLLM
-35 VVVSFL
+35 LVVSFL
-41 VCRYTLMKETHVCY
+41 ICHYAIMKQAHVGY
-55 MGIMHMSAEKISKTV
+55 MGIMNVASEKISKTV

-91 ESVIAAL
+91 ESVIDAL
-98 KSKTSLNLDVKGYF
+98 KSKTSLNSDVKGYF

-129 YVHQTDSRG
+129 YVHRTDSRG

-150 DYTKSDWYIRALDA
+150 DYTKSDWYIQALDA
-164 KDCFWSDPY
+164 KGSFWSDPY

-226 DMLTKFRMFAGLDFY
+226 DMLSKFRMFAGLDFY

-249 NCVAYPQ
+249 NCIAYPL
-256 GRSVPL
+256 GRSAPL

-268 RNLAEKKSGS
+268 RNLAAKKSGS
-278 VDVTV
+278 IDVTV
-283 NGVSSTAYYA
+283 NGVPSTAYYA
-293 PLEHIGWSVAVIVPD
+293 PMEHIGWSVAVIVPD
-308 HVIWKPLLIV
+308 HVVWKPLLIV
-318 GAILMTMAVL
+318 GAILLGVAVF

>member
-1 MEKTMS
+1 MIQS
-7 KTNMKNNTETGKVRK
+7 SMKNNTETGKVRK
-22 SILLI
+22 TILFI

-35 VVVSFL
+35 LVVSFL
-41 VCRYTLMKETHVCY
+41 ICRYTLMKEAHVCY
-55 MGIMHMSAEKISKTV
+55 MGIMNVASEKISKTV

-85 KHMDSP
+85 KHLDSP

-129 YVHQTDSRG
+129 YVHQADSRG

-150 DYTKSDWYIRALDA
+150 DYTKSDWYIQALDA
-164 KDCFWSDPY
+164 KESFWSDPY

-226 DMLTKFRMFAGLDFY
+226 DMLSKFRMFAGLDFY

-249 NCVAYPQ
+249 NCIAYPL
-256 GRSVPL
+256 GRSAPL

-268 RNLAEKKSGS
+268 RNLAAKKSGS
-278 VDVTV
+278 IDVTV
-283 NGVSSTAYYA
+283 NGVPSTAYYA
-293 PLEHIGWSVAVIVPD
+293 PMEHIGWSVAVIVPD
-308 HVIWKPLLIV
+308 HVVWKPLLIV
-318 GAILMTMAVL
+318 GAILLGVAVF